1 MLLKVFFIVTL
12 FLLQDSLQGETILW
26 LITYY

>member
-12 FLLQDSLQGETILW
+12 FFTVYSLQGETILW
-26 LITYY
+26 LIII